1 MTGTE
6 EELRERRQEV
16 TAVVLKMVGVAV
28 AVGLVIGLGAWVMV
42 KALGLDAADTASP
55 GTAQVGPV
63 TPLPTTALPAPTG
76 SDLPTPD
83 NTGLVTTTPGAPASG
98 DLYLNATP
106 VFVRPMEKVYL
117 TGRWPGHDNEGL
129 MVQRFEDGQWADFG
143 VQARV
148 NVGTFDT
155 YVMTG
160 RQGDNK
166 FRVVDPDT
174 QTASNEVKVTV
185 G

>member
-1 MTGTE
+1 M
-6 EELRERRQEV
+6 
-16 TAVVLKMVGVAV
+16 
-28 AVGLVIGLGAWVMV
+28 
-42 KALGLDAADTASP
+42 
-55 GTAQVGPV
+55 
-63 TPLPTTALPAPTG
+63 PTG

-83 NTGLVTTTPGAPASG
+83 DTVPTTGAPASG
-98 DLYLNATP
+98 DLYLNASP
-106 VFVRPMEKVYL
+106 VFVRPMEKIYL

-129 MVQRFEDGQWADFG
+129 LVQRLEDGQWADFG
-143 VQARV
+143 VQTRV

-160 RQGDNK
+160 RSGDNK

-174 QTASNEVKVTV
+174 QTASNEVTVTV